1 MPTWLIKIIPTI
13 ANFLFGWLTKRK
25 QDKLALENK
34 ALKHELWVKT
44 MELQAKKDAV
54 KKIDNAND
62 YLDKP

>member
-44 MELQAKKDAV
+44 MELQAKKDAT
-54 KKIDNAND
+54 KTISNPTD
-62 YLDKP
+62 YLNKP